1 MNRLLHH
8 YNNEGK
14 YIGSSSAMY
23 KLDGEPIL
31 VDNSTLSPLPPVD
44 MNEYSLYITKEG
56 TWVPRRDSL
65 DFLKKNSVLPLQ
77 EGELLVGSRL
87 VKIPKP
93 TPEYSFLV
101 YDWKTD
107 RWFYN
112 HDKSKTEVVET
123 LYRDLVAD
131 YRLILSADTVGM
143 KFIHKGSVM
152 TLDKEALTKLR
163 SEYSG
168 KMDKLEDGINLIYSS
183 KNISEL
189 IENYKTVKD
198 KLDGN

>member
-14 YIGSSSAMY
+14 YIGSSSVMY

-31 VDNSTLSPLPPVD
+31 VDNSTLAPLPPID
-44 MNEYSLYITKEG
+44 TNEYSLYITKEG
-56 TWVPRRDSL
+56 TWLPRRDNL
-65 DFLKKNSVLPLQ
+65 DFLKVNFKLHLQ

-93 TPEYSFLV
+93 TPEYPFLV
-101 YDWKTD
+101 YDWKVD
-107 RWFYN
+107 RWFYS
-112 HDKSKTEVVET
+112 HEKSKIEVVDT
-123 LYRDLVAD
+123 LYRELVAD
-131 YRLILSADTVGM
+131 YRLILSSDTLGM
-143 KFIHKGSVM
+143 KFVHKGSVV
-152 TLDKEALTKLR
+152 TLDEETLTKLR